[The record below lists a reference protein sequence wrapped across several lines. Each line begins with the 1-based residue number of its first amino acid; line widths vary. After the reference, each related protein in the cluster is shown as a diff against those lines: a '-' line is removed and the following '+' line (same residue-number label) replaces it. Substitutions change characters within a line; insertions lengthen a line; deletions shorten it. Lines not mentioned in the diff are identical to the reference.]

1 MRFILALKGTQV
13 FSGVLLA
20 LNAMVTFYG
29 CALATP
35 PSCARSAPGVGSG
48 GLGYQVLIPLR
59 APSGA
64 SAPPCG
70 CLYPSP
76 RATRRP

>member
-35 PSCARSAPGVGSG
+35 PSCAQSAPGVGSG
-48 GLGYQVLIPLR
+48 GLAYQAAVTLAYDSMVKMAFLV
-59 APSGA
+59 
-64 SAPPCG
+64 
-70 CLYPSP
+70 
-76 RATRRP
+76 RP